1 LEINSMKLLIIFSIL
16 FVFLLIPIQN
26 SFSEL
31 EISTNTQVYS
41 PEHTLQV
48 YGTGLPGE
56 NLILRL
62 FAPDE
67 SITKFDQIQTDSDGN
82 FNHQLLT
89 WPVPSSG
96 VPFGTYTVE
105 VLSTEQNGLS
115 KKIDIKF
122 SSTTELISVAIEK
135 QIDTIVFAPESGAL
149 HQSFRVFIQTTR
161 DGLNIGNNPVT
172 LLGNSMIHLP
182 DGSSLSLKHYFKTL
196 YAGVYYF
203 DFTPQQ
209 QGTHIFQISV
219 FSDGVTSKG
228 FAATHVLSQNLGG
241 INKQII
247 KLNSILDDTSDEL
260 NTLKSEI
267 NGFDK
272 TLLMASDKID
282 SSTGSIA
289 ISVDSISEASSQL
302 NSLLFPIIA
311 SIGIIVALQITII
324 ARRR

>member
-1 LEINSMKLLIIFSIL
+1 MKSLILLSTL
-16 FVFLLIPIQN
+16 FLFLLIPIQD
-26 SFSEL
+26 SFSNL
-31 EISTNTQVYS
+31 DISTNTQMYS

-67 SITKFDQIQTDSDGN
+67 SITKFDQIQTNSDGT

-89 WPVPSSG
+89 WPNPSSG
-96 VPFGTYTVE
+96 TPYGTYVVE
-105 VLSTEQNGLS
+105 VLSTEQKGLS
-115 KKIDIKF
+115 KKINVKF
-122 SSTTELISVAIEK
+122 SSTTELISVAVER
-135 QIDTIVFAPESGAL
+135 QINTIVFAPETGAKN
-149 HQSFRVFIQTTR
+149 QSFRVFIQTTR
-161 DGLNIGNNPVT
+161 DGLNIGNDPSE

-182 DGSSLSLKHYFKTL
+182 DGLSTSLENSFKTL

-203 DFTPQQ
+203 DFTPRQE
-209 QGTHIFQISV
+209 GTHVFQISV
-219 FSDGVTSKG
+219 FNEGVSSKG

-241 INKQII
+241 INKEII
-247 KLNSILDDTSDEL
+247 KLNSILDETSNEL
-260 NTLKSEI
+260 DVLKSEI
-267 NGFDK
+267 AGFDS
-272 TLLMASDKID
+272 TLLQASEKID
-282 SSTGSIA
+282 KSTGT
-289 ISVDSISEASSQL
+289 ISTSVQSISEASSQL

>member
-1 LEINSMKLLIIFSIL
+1 MKSLILLSTL
-16 FVFLLIPIQN
+16 FLFLLIPIQD

-67 SITKFDQIQTDSDGN
+67 SITKFEQIQTNSDGT

-89 WPVPSSG
+89 WPDPSSN
-96 VPFGTYTVE
+96 VPYGTYVVE

-122 SSTTELISVAIEK
+122 SSTTELISVAVER
-135 QIDTIVFAPESGAL
+135 QIDTVVFAPETGAIN
-149 HQSFRVFIQTTR
+149 QSFRVFIQTTR
-161 DGLNIGNNPVT
+161 DGLNIGNDPTT
-172 LLGNSMIHLP
+172 LLKHSQIHLP
-182 DGSSLSLKHYFKTL
+182 DGSSLSLKNSFKTL

-203 DFTPQQ
+203 DFTPRQE
-209 QGTHIFQISV
+209 GTHVFQIAV
-219 FSDGVTSKG
+219 FNEGIASKG

-241 INKQII
+241 INKQIS
-247 KLNSILDDTSDEL
+247 KLNSVLDETSTEL
-260 NTLKSEI
+260 TTLKSEI
-267 NGFDK
+267 EGFDN
-272 TLLMASDKID
+272 TLSTASNNINESTKGI
-282 SSTGSIA
+282 SSSVQSIE
-289 ISVDSISEASSQL
+289 EASSQL

-324 ARRR
+324 ARRS

>member
-1 LEINSMKLLIIFSIL
+1 MKLLFLLSIIFI
-16 FVFLLIPIQN
+16 FLLIPIPN

-31 EISTNTQVYS
+31 DISTNTKVYS
-41 PEHTLQV
+41 PDHTLQV
-48 YGTGLPGE
+48 YGTGLPEE

-67 SITKFDQIQTDSDGN
+67 SITKFEQIQTNSDGT

-89 WPVPSSG
+89 WPNPSST
-96 VPFGTYTVE
+96 VPYGTYVVE

-122 SSTTELISVAIEK
+122 SSTTELISVAVER
-135 QIDTIVFAPESGAL
+135 QIDTVVFAPETGAL
-149 HQSFRVFIQTTR
+149 NQSLRVFIQTTR
-161 DGLNIGNNPVT
+161 DGLNIGNNPSE
-172 LLGNSMIHLP
+172 LLKNSIIHLP
-182 DGSSLSLKHYFKTL
+182 DGSSLSLNNSFKTL

-203 DFTPQQ
+203 DFTPRQE
-209 QGTHIFQISV
+209 GTHVFQVAV
-219 FSDGVTSKG
+219 FNEGIASKG

-241 INKQII
+241 INKQIS
-247 KLNSILDDTSDEL
+247 KLNSVLDETSTEL

-267 NGFDK
+267 SGFDD
-272 TLLMASDKID
+272 TLSTASNNINESTD
-282 SSTGSIA
+282 SVSSSVKSIE
-289 ISVDSISEASSQL
+289 EASSQL

-311 SIGIIVALQITII
+311 SIGLIVALQITII

>member
-1 LEINSMKLLIIFSIL
+1 MKSLILLSIIFT
-16 FVFLLIPIQN
+16 LLLMPIQY

-31 EISTNTQVYS
+31 ELSTNSKVYS
-41 PEHTLQV
+41 PDHTLQV
-48 YGTGLPGE
+48 FGTGLPEE

-67 SITKFDQIQTDSDGN
+67 SITKFEQIQTNPDGS

-89 WPVPSSG
+89 WPEPSST
-96 VPFGTYTVE
+96 VPYGTYVVE

-122 SSTTELISVAIEK
+122 SSTTELVSVAIER
-135 QIDTIVFAPESGAL
+135 QIDTVVFAPETGAIN
-149 HQSFRVFIQTTR
+149 QSFRVFIQTTR
-161 DGLNIGNNPVT
+161 DGLNIGNNPIE
-172 LLGNSMIHLP
+172 LLGNSQLHLP
-182 DGSSLSLKHYFKTL
+182 DGSSLSLNDYFKTL

-203 DFTPQQ
+203 DYTPRQE
-209 QGTHIFQISV
+209 GTHVFQISV
-219 FSDGVTSKG
+219 FNEGVSSKG

-241 INKQII
+241 INKQIS
-247 KLNSILDDTSDEL
+247 KLNSVLDETSVEL

-267 NGFDK
+267 SGFDD
-272 TLLMASDKID
+272 TLSSASININE
-282 SSTGSIA
+282 ST
-289 ISVDSISEASSQL
+289 DSISASVTSIEEASSQL

>member
-1 LEINSMKLLIIFSIL
+1 MKLLFLLSII
-16 FVFLLIPIQN
+16 FVFLLIPIQD

-31 EISTNTQVYS
+31 DISTNSKVYS
-41 PEHTLQV
+41 PDHTLQV
-48 YGTGLPGE
+48 YGTGLPEE

-67 SITKFDQIQTDSDGN
+67 SITKFEQIQTNPDGT

-89 WPVPSSG
+89 WPNPSST
-96 VPFGTYTVE
+96 VPYGTYVVE

-122 SSTTELISVAIEK
+122 SSTTELISVAVER
-135 QIDTIVFAPESGAL
+135 QIDTVVFAPETGAIN
-149 HQSFRVFIQTTR
+149 QSFRVFIQTTR
-161 DGLNIGNNPVT
+161 DGLNIGNNPSE
-172 LLGNSMIHLP
+172 LLKNSIIHLP
-182 DGSSLSLKHYFKTL
+182 DGSSLSLNNSFKTL

-203 DFTPQQ
+203 DFTPRQ
-209 QGTHIFQISV
+209 QGTHVFQISV
-219 FSDGVTSKG
+219 FNDGVSSKG

-241 INKQII
+241 INKQIS
-247 KLNSILDDTSDEL
+247 KLNSILDETSIEL

-267 NGFDK
+267 SGFDD
-272 TLLMASDKID
+272 TLSTASNNINESTD
-282 SSTGSIA
+282 SVSSSVESIE
-289 ISVDSISEASSQL
+289 EASSQL

-311 SIGIIVALQITII
+311 SIGLIVALQITII

>member
-1 LEINSMKLLIIFSIL
+1 MKSIILFSIL
-16 FVFLLIPIQN
+16 FVFLLFPIQD

-31 EISTNTQVYS
+31 ELSTNAKVYS

-48 YGTGLPGE
+48 YGNGLPEE

-67 SITKFDQIQTDSDGN
+67 SITKFEQIQTNSDGS

-89 WPVPSSG
+89 WPEPSSN
-96 VPFGTYTVE
+96 VPYGTYVVE

-122 SSTTELISVAIEK
+122 SSTTELISVAIER
-135 QIDTIVFAPESGAL
+135 QIDTVVFAPETGAL
-149 HQSFRVFIQTTR
+149 NQSFRVFIQTTR
-161 DGLNIGNNPVT
+161 DGLNIGNDPIT

-182 DGSSLSLKHYFKTL
+182 DGSSMNLKNSFKTL

-203 DFTPQQ
+203 DFTPRQ
-209 QGTHIFQISV
+209 QGTHVFQISV
-219 FSDGVTSKG
+219 FNEGVTSKG
-228 FAATHVLSQNLGG
+228 FAATHVLSQDLGG

-247 KLNSILDDTSDEL
+247 KLNLILDETSEEL

-267 NGFDK
+267 SGFDN
-272 TLLMASDKID
+272 TLLTASEKID
-282 SSTGSIA
+282 ESTVT
-289 ISVDSISEASSQL
+289 ISDSVESISEASSQL

-311 SIGIIVALQITII
+311 SIGLIVALQITII

>member
-1 LEINSMKLLIIFSIL
+1 MKLLVLLSII
-16 FVFLLIPIQN
+16 FVFLLIPIQD

-31 EISTNTQVYS
+31 DVSTNSKVYS
-41 PEHTLQV
+41 PDHTLQV
-48 YGTGLPGE
+48 YGTGLPEE

-67 SITKFDQIQTDSDGN
+67 SITKFEQIQTNPDGT

-89 WPVPSSG
+89 WPNPSST
-96 VPFGTYTVE
+96 VPYGTYVVE

-122 SSTTELISVAIEK
+122 SSTTELISVAVER
-135 QIDTIVFAPESGAL
+135 QIDTVVFAPETGAL
-149 HQSFRVFIQTTR
+149 NQSLRVFIQTTR
-161 DGLNIGNNPVT
+161 DGLNIGNNPSE
-172 LLGNSMIHLP
+172 LLKNSIIHLP
-182 DGSSLSLKHYFKTL
+182 DGSSLSLNNSFKTL

-203 DFTPQQ
+203 DFTPRQ
-209 QGTHIFQISV
+209 QGTHVFQISV
-219 FSDGVTSKG
+219 FSDGVSSKG

-241 INKQII
+241 INKQIS
-247 KLNSILDDTSDEL
+247 KLNSILDETSIEL

-267 NGFDK
+267 SGFDD
-272 TLLMASDKID
+272 TLSTASNNINESTASV
-282 SSTGSIA
+282 SSSVKSIQ
-289 ISVDSISEASSQL
+289 EASSQL

-311 SIGIIVALQITII
+311 SIGLIVALQITII

>member
-1 LEINSMKLLIIFSIL
+1 MKSLILLSFIFVL
-16 FVFLLIPIQN
+16 LLIPIQD

-31 EISTNTQVYS
+31 EISTNSKVYS
-41 PEHTLQV
+41 SEHSLQV
-48 YGTGLPGE
+48 YGTGLPEE

-67 SITKFDQIQTDSDGN
+67 SITKFEQIQTNSDGT

-89 WPVPSSG
+89 WPDPSSN
-96 VPFGTYTVE
+96 VPYGTYVVE

-122 SSTTELISVAIEK
+122 SSTTELISVAVER
-135 QIDTIVFAPESGAL
+135 QIDTVVFAPETGAIN
-149 HQSFRVFIQTTR
+149 QSFRVFIQTTR
-161 DGLNIGNNPVT
+161 DGLNIGNDPSE
-172 LLGNSMIHLP
+172 LLRNSQIHLP
-182 DGSSLSLKHYFKTL
+182 DGSSLSLTNSFKTL

-203 DFTPQQ
+203 DFTPRQE
-209 QGTHIFQISV
+209 GTHVFQIAV
-219 FSDGVTSKG
+219 FNEGIASKG

-241 INKQII
+241 INKQIS
-247 KLNSILDDTSDEL
+247 KLNSVLDETSTEL
-260 NTLKSEI
+260 TTLKSEI
-267 NGFDK
+267 EGFDN
-272 TLLMASDKID
+272 TLSTASNNINESTVGI
-282 SSTGSIA
+282 SSSVKSIE
-289 ISVDSISEASSQL
+289 EASSQL

>member
-1 LEINSMKLLIIFSIL
+1 MKLLFLLSII

-31 EISTNTQVYS
+31 DISTNSRVYS
-41 PEHTLQV
+41 PDHTLQV
-48 YGTGLPGE
+48 YGTGLPEE

-62 FAPDE
+62 FSPDE
-67 SITKFDQIQTDSDGN
+67 SITKFEQIQTNPDGT

-89 WPVPSSG
+89 WPNPSTTVPY
-96 VPFGTYTVE
+96 GTYVVE

-122 SSTTELISVAIEK
+122 STTTELISVAVER
-135 QIDTIVFAPESGAL
+135 QIDTVVFAPETGAL
-149 HQSFRVFIQTTR
+149 NQSLRVFIQTTR
-161 DGLNIGNNPVT
+161 DGLNIGNNPSE
-172 LLGNSMIHLP
+172 LLKNSIIHLP
-182 DGSSLSLKHYFKTL
+182 DGSSLSLNNSFKTL

-203 DFTPQQ
+203 DFTPRQ
-209 QGTHIFQISV
+209 QGTHVFQISV
-219 FSDGVTSKG
+219 FNDGISSKG

-241 INKQII
+241 INKQIT
-247 KLNSILDDTSDEL
+247 KLNSILDETSTEL

-267 NGFDK
+267 SGFDD
-272 TLLMASDKID
+272 TLSTASNNINE
-282 SSTGSIA
+282 ST
-289 ISVDSISEASSQL
+289 DSISSSVESIKEASSQL

-311 SIGIIVALQITII
+311 SIGLIVALQITII

>member
-1 LEINSMKLLIIFSIL
+1 MKLLFLLSIIFI
-16 FVFLLIPIQN
+16 FLLIPIQN

-31 EISTNTQVYS
+31 DISTNSRVYS
-41 PEHTLQV
+41 PDHTLQV
-48 YGTGLPGE
+48 YGTGLPEE

-67 SITKFDQIQTDSDGN
+67 SITKFEQIQTNPDGT

-89 WPVPSSG
+89 WPNPSST
-96 VPFGTYTVE
+96 VPYGTYVVE

-122 SSTTELISVAIEK
+122 SSTTELISVAVER
-135 QIDTIVFAPESGAL
+135 QIDTVVFAPETGAL
-149 HQSFRVFIQTTR
+149 NQSLRVFIQTTR
-161 DGLNIGNNPVT
+161 DGLNIGNNPSD
-172 LLGNSMIHLP
+172 LLKNSIIHLP
-182 DGSSLSLKHYFKTL
+182 DGSSLSLNNYFKTL

-203 DFTPQQ
+203 DFTPRQ
-209 QGTHIFQISV
+209 QGTHVFQISV
-219 FSDGVTSKG
+219 FNDGVSSKG

-241 INKQII
+241 INKQIT
-247 KLNSILDDTSDEL
+247 KLNSILDETSTEL

-267 NGFDK
+267 SGFDD
-272 TLLMASDKID
+272 TLSTASSNINE
-282 SSTGSIA
+282 ST
-289 ISVDSISEASSQL
+289 DSISSSVESIEEASSQL

-311 SIGIIVALQITII
+311 SIGLIVALQITII

>member
-1 LEINSMKLLIIFSIL
+1 MKLLVMLSIL
-16 FVFLLIPIQN
+16 FVFLLIPIQD

-31 EISTNTQVYS
+31 ELSTNALVYS

-62 FAPDE
+62 FGPDE

-82 FNHQLLT
+82 FNYQLLT
-89 WPVPSSG
+89 WPVPSHG

-115 KKIDIKF
+115 KKIDITF
-122 SSTTELISVAIEK
+122 SSTTELISVAIER
-135 QIDTIVFAPESGAL
+135 QIDTVVFAPESGAL
-149 HQSFRVFIQTTR
+149 NQSFRVFIQTTR
-161 DGLNIGNNPVT
+161 DGLNIGNDPVE
-172 LLGNSMIHLP
+172 LFANSMIHLP
-182 DGSSLSLKHYFKTL
+182 DSSSLSLQPYFNTL

-209 QGTHIFQISV
+209 QGTHVFQISV
-219 FSDGVTSKG
+219 FSEGVTSKG
-228 FAATHVLSQNLGG
+228 FAATHVLSQDLGG
-241 INKQII
+241 INKEIT
-247 KLNSILDDTSDEL
+247 KLNSILDETSNEL
-260 NTLKSEI
+260 EILKSEI
-267 NGFDK
+267 KGFDE

-282 SSTGSIA
+282 ASTGSIS

>member
-1 LEINSMKLLIIFSIL
+1 MKLLVILSIL
-16 FVFLLIPIQN
+16 FVFLLIPIQD

-31 EISTNTQVYS
+31 ELSTNSKVYS

-67 SITKFDQIQTDSDGN
+67 SITKFEQIQTEPDGS
-82 FNHQLLT
+82 FNYQLLT
-89 WPVPSSG
+89 WPIPSSG
-96 VPFGTYTVE
+96 TPYGTYVVE

-115 KKIDIKF
+115 KKIDITF
-122 SSTTELISVAIEK
+122 SSTTELTSVAIERD
-135 QIDTIVFAPESGAL
+135 IDTIVFAPESGAL
-149 HQSFRVFIQTTR
+149 NQSFRVFVQTTR
-161 DGLNIGNNPVT
+161 DGLNIGNDPSA
-172 LLGNSMIHLP
+172 LLGNSVIHLP
-182 DGSSLSLKHYFKTL
+182 NDSSLSLKNYFKTL

-203 DFTPQQ
+203 DFTPRQ
-209 QGTHIFQISV
+209 QGTHVFQISV
-219 FSDGVTSKG
+219 FNDGITSKG

-247 KLNSILDDTSDEL
+247 KLNLVLDETSNEL
-260 NTLKSEI
+260 NILKSEI
-267 NGFDK
+267 EGFDT
-272 TLLMASDKID
+272 TLLTASDKID
-282 SSTGSIA
+282 TSTGSISA
-289 ISVDSISEASSQL
+289 SVESISEASSQL

>member
-1 LEINSMKLLIIFSIL
+1 MKSIILFSIL
-16 FVFLLIPIQN
+16 FVFLLFPIQD

-31 EISTNTQVYS
+31 ELSTNAKVYS

-48 YGTGLPGE
+48 YGNGLPEE

-67 SITKFDQIQTDSDGN
+67 SITKFEQIQTNSDGS

-89 WPVPSSG
+89 WPEPSSN
-96 VPFGTYTVE
+96 VPYGTYVVE

-122 SSTTELISVAIEK
+122 SSTTELISVAIER
-135 QIDTIVFAPESGAL
+135 QIDTVVFAPETGAL
-149 HQSFRVFIQTTR
+149 NQSFRVFIQTTR
-161 DGLNIGNNPVT
+161 DGLNIGNDPIT

-182 DGSSLSLKHYFKTL
+182 DGSSMNLKNSFKTL

-203 DFTPQQ
+203 DFTPRQ
-209 QGTHIFQISV
+209 QGTHVFQISV
-219 FSDGVTSKG
+219 FNEGVTSKG
-228 FAATHVLSQNLGG
+228 FAATHVLSQDLGG

-247 KLNSILDDTSDEL
+247 KLNLILDETSDEL

-267 NGFDK
+267 SGFDN
-272 TLLMASDKID
+272 TLLTASEKID
-282 SSTGSIA
+282 ESTVT
-289 ISVDSISEASSQL
+289 ISDSVESISEASSQL

-311 SIGIIVALQITII
+311 SIGLIVALQITII

>member
-1 LEINSMKLLIIFSIL
+1 MKLLVVLSIL
-16 FVFLLIPIQN
+16 FLFLLIPIQD

-31 EISTNTQVYS
+31 EFSTNAKVYS
-41 PEHTLQV
+41 PEHFLQV
-48 YGTGLPGE
+48 YGIGLPGE

-67 SITKFDQIQTDSDGN
+67 SITKFEQIQTDSDGS
-82 FNHQLLT
+82 FNYQLLT
-89 WPVPSSG
+89 WPAPSSG
-96 VPFGTYTVE
+96 IPYGTYVVE

-122 SSTTELISVAIEK
+122 SSTTELISVAVER
-135 QIDTIVFAPESGAL
+135 QIDTVVFAPETGAL
-149 HQSFRVFIQTTR
+149 NQPFRVFVQTTR
-161 DGLNIGNNPVT
+161 DGLNIGNDPFQ

-182 DGSSLSLKHYFKTL
+182 DGSSLSLKNYFKTL

-203 DFTPQQ
+203 DFTPRQ
-209 QGTHIFQISV
+209 QGTHVFQISV
-219 FSDGVTSKG
+219 FNEGVTSKG

-241 INKQII
+241 INKQIT
-247 KLNSILDDTSDEL
+247 KLNSILYETSAEL
-260 NTLKSEI
+260 DVLKSEI
-267 NGFDK
+267 EGFDD

-282 SSTGSIA
+282 KSTGSISA
-289 ISVDSISEASSQL
+289 SVGAISEASSQL

>member
-1 LEINSMKLLIIFSIL
+1 MKSLILLSAL
-16 FVFLLIPIQN
+16 FVFLLIPIQD

-67 SITKFDQIQTDSDGN
+67 SITKFDQIQTNSDGS

-89 WPVPSSG
+89 WPAPSSG
-96 VPFGTYTVE
+96 TPYGTYVVE
-105 VLSTEQNGLS
+105 VLSTEQKGLS
-115 KKIDIKF
+115 KKINIKF
-122 SSTTELISVAIEK
+122 SSTTELISVAVEK
-135 QIDTIVFAPESGAL
+135 QIDTIVFAPETGAKN
-149 HQSFRVFIQTTR
+149 QSFRVFIQTTR
-161 DGLNIGNNPVT
+161 DGLNIGNDPSE

-182 DGSSLSLKHYFKTL
+182 DGSSLSLENSFRTL
-196 YAGVYYF
+196 YSGVYYF
-203 DFTPQQ
+203 DFTPRQE
-209 QGTHIFQISV
+209 GTHVFQISV
-219 FSDGVTSKG
+219 FNEGVSSKG

-241 INKQII
+241 INKEII
-247 KLNSILDDTSDEL
+247 KLNSILGETSNEL
-260 NTLKSEI
+260 DILKSEI
-267 NGFDK
+267 EGFDS
-272 TLLMASDKID
+272 TLLTASEKID
-282 SSTGSIA
+282 KSTGT
-289 ISVDSISEASSQL
+289 ISTSVESISEASSQL

>member
-1 LEINSMKLLIIFSIL
+1 MKLLVILSIL
-16 FVFLLIPIQN
+16 FVFLLIPTQY

-31 EISTNTQVYS
+31 DLFTNSKVYS

-67 SITKFDQIQTDSDGN
+67 SITKFEQIQTKSDGS
-82 FNHQLLT
+82 FNYQLLT
-89 WPVPSSG
+89 WPTPSSG
-96 VPFGTYTVE
+96 TPYGTYVVE
-105 VLSTEQNGLS
+105 VLSTEQHGLS

-122 SSTTELISVAIEK
+122 SSTTELIAVAVER
-135 QIDTIVFAPESGAL
+135 QIDTVVFSPESGAL
-149 HQSFRVFIQTTR
+149 NQSFRVFVQTTR
-161 DGLNIGNNPVT
+161 DGLNIGNDPFK

-182 DGSSLSLKHYFKTL
+182 DGSSLSLKNYFKTL

-203 DFTPQQ
+203 DFTPRQE
-209 QGTHIFQISV
+209 GTHVFQISV
-219 FSDGVTSKG
+219 FNEGVTSKG

-241 INKQII
+241 INKEIT
-247 KLNSILDDTSDEL
+247 KLNSVLDETSNEL
-260 NTLKSEI
+260 NVLKSEI
-267 NGFDK
+267 KGFDT
-272 TLLMASDKID
+272 TLLTASDKID
-282 SSTGSIA
+282 KSTGSIST
-289 ISVDSISEASSQL
+289 SVEAISEASSQL

>member
-1 LEINSMKLLIIFSIL
+1 MKSIILFSIL
-16 FVFLLIPIQN
+16 FLIILFPIQD

-31 EISTNTQVYS
+31 ELSTNSKVYS

-48 YGTGLPGE
+48 YGNGLPGE

-67 SITKFDQIQTDSDGN
+67 SITKFEQIQTNSDGT

-89 WPVPSSG
+89 WPQPSSS
-96 VPFGTYTVE
+96 VPYGTYVVE

-122 SSTTELISVAIEK
+122 SSTTELMSVAVER
-135 QIDTIVFAPESGAL
+135 QIDTVVFAPETGAL
-149 HQSFRVFIQTTR
+149 DQSFRVFIQTTR
-161 DGLNIGNNPVT
+161 DGLNIGNDPT
-172 LLGNSMIHLP
+172 KLLGNSMIHLP
-182 DGSSLSLKHYFKTL
+182 DGSSLSLKNYFKTL

-203 DFTPQQ
+203 DFTPNQE
-209 QGTHIFQISV
+209 GTHVFQISV
-219 FSDGVTSKG
+219 FNEGVTSKG

-247 KLNSILDDTSDEL
+247 KLNSILDETSDEL

-267 NGFDK
+267 SGFDN
-272 TLLMASDKID
+272 TLLTASEKID
-282 SSTGSIA
+282 ESTGT
-289 ISVDSISEASSQL
+289 ISNSVESISEASSQL

-311 SIGIIVALQITII
+311 SIGLIVALQITII

>member
-1 LEINSMKLLIIFSIL
+1 MKLLIILSIV
-16 FVFLLIPIQN
+16 FVFLLIPIQD

-31 EISTNTQVYS
+31 ELSTNAQVYS

-67 SITKFDQIQTDSDGN
+67 SITKFDQVQTDSNGN
-82 FNHQLLT
+82 FNYQLLT
-89 WPVPSSG
+89 WPEPSTG
-96 VPFGTYTVE
+96 LPYGTYVVE

-122 SSTTELISVAIEK
+122 SATTELVSVAIER
-135 QIDTIVFAPESGAL
+135 QIDTVVFAPETGAIN
-149 HQSFRVFIQTTR
+149 QSFRVFIQTTR
-161 DGLNIGNNPVT
+161 DGLNIGNDPIE
-172 LLGNSMIHLP
+172 LLGNSHLHLP
-182 DGSSLSLKHYFKTL
+182 DGSSLSLKDYFKTL

-203 DFTPQQ
+203 DFTPRQE
-209 QGTHIFQISV
+209 GTHVFQISV
-219 FSDGVTSKG
+219 FNEGVTSKG

-241 INKQII
+241 INKQIS
-247 KLNSILDDTSDEL
+247 KLNSILDETSVEL

-267 NGFDK
+267 SGFDD
-272 TLLMASDKID
+272 TLSVASNNINESTDNI
-282 SSTGSIA
+282 SSSVTSIE
-289 ISVDSISEASSQL
+289 EASSQL

-311 SIGIIVALQITII
+311 SIGLIVALQITII

>member
-1 LEINSMKLLIIFSIL
+1 MKLLVILSIL
-16 FVFLLIPIQN
+16 FVFLLIPIQD

-31 EISTNTQVYS
+31 ELSTNSKVYS

-67 SITKFDQIQTDSDGN
+67 SITKFEQIQTEPDGS
-82 FNHQLLT
+82 FNYQLLT
-89 WPVPSSG
+89 WPIPSSG
-96 VPFGTYTVE
+96 TPYGTYVVE

-115 KKIDIKF
+115 KKIDITF
-122 SSTTELISVAIEK
+122 SSTTELISVVVERD
-135 QIDTIVFAPESGAL
+135 IDTVVFAPETGAL
-149 HQSFRVFIQTTR
+149 NQSFRVFVQTTR
-161 DGLNIGNNPVT
+161 DGLNIGNEPSQ

-182 DGSSLSLKHYFKTL
+182 DGSSLPMKNYFNTL

-203 DFTPQQ
+203 DFTPRQ
-209 QGTHIFQISV
+209 QGTHVFQISV
-219 FSDGVTSKG
+219 FNEGVTSKG

-241 INKQII
+241 INKQIT
-247 KLNSILDDTSDEL
+247 KLNSVLDDTSNEL
-260 NTLKSEI
+260 NILKSEI
-267 NGFDK
+267 EGFDT
-272 TLLMASDKID
+272 TLLTASDKID
-282 SSTGSIA
+282 KSTGD
-289 ISVDSISEASSQL
+289 ISESVEVISEASSQL

>member
-1 LEINSMKLLIIFSIL
+1 MKLLVLLSIL
-16 FVFLLIPIQN
+16 FVFLLIPIQD

-31 EISTNTQVYS
+31 ELSTNSKVYS

-67 SITKFDQIQTDSDGN
+67 SITKFEQIQTEPDGS
-82 FNHQLLT
+82 FNYQLLT
-89 WPVPSSG
+89 WPLPSSG
-96 VPFGTYTVE
+96 TPYGTYVVE
-105 VLSTEQNGLS
+105 VLSTEQHGLS
-115 KKIDIKF
+115 KKIDIAF
-122 SSTTELISVAIEK
+122 SSTTDLISVVVERD
-135 QIDTIVFAPESGAL
+135 IDTVVFAPETGAL
-149 HQSFRVFIQTTR
+149 NQSFRVFVQTTR
-161 DGLNIGNNPVT
+161 DGLNIGNEPSL

-182 DGSSLSLKHYFKTL
+182 DGSSLSLKNYFKTL

-203 DFTPQQ
+203 DFTPRQ
-209 QGTHIFQISV
+209 QGTFVFQISV
-219 FSDGVTSKG
+219 FNEGVTSKG

-241 INKQII
+241 INKQIT
-247 KLNSILDDTSDEL
+247 KLNSVLDETSNEL
-260 NTLKSEI
+260 NILKSEI
-267 NGFDK
+267 EGFDT
-272 TLLMASDKID
+272 TLLTASDKID
-282 SSTGSIA
+282 KSTGD
-289 ISVDSISEASSQL
+289 ISESVEVISEASSQL

>member
-1 LEINSMKLLIIFSIL
+1 MKLLFLLSII
-16 FVFLLIPIQN
+16 FVFLLIPIPD

-31 EISTNTQVYS
+31 DISTNSKVYS
-41 PEHTLQV
+41 PDHTLQV
-48 YGTGLPGE
+48 YGQGLPGE

-67 SITKFDQIQTDSDGN
+67 SITKFEQIQTNPDGT

-89 WPVPSSG
+89 WPTPSSA
-96 VPFGTYTVE
+96 VPYGTYVVE

-115 KKIDIKF
+115 EKIDIKF
-122 SSTTELISVAIEK
+122 SSTTELISVAVER
-135 QIDTIVFAPESGAL
+135 QIDTVVFAPETGAIN
-149 HQSFRVFIQTTR
+149 QSFRVFIQTTR
-161 DGLNIGNNPVT
+161 DGLNIGNDPSQ

-182 DGSSLSLKHYFKTL
+182 DGSSSPLSNSFKTL

-203 DFTPQQ
+203 DFTPRQ
-209 QGTHIFQISV
+209 QGTHVFQISV
-219 FSDGVTSKG
+219 FNEGISSKG

-241 INKQII
+241 INKQIS
-247 KLNSILDDTSDEL
+247 KLNSVLEETSNEL

-267 NGFDK
+267 TGFDD
-272 TLLMASDKID
+272 TL
-282 SSTGSIA
+282 SIA
-289 ISVDSISEASSQL
+289 SNNINESTDSVSSSVISIEEASSQL

-311 SIGIIVALQITII
+311 SIGLIVALQITII

>member
-1 LEINSMKLLIIFSIL
+1 MKLLVLLSIL
-16 FVFLLIPIQN
+16 FVFLLIPFQD

-31 EISTNTQVYS
+31 DISTNSKVYS
-41 PEHTLQV
+41 PDHTLQV

-67 SITKFDQIQTDSDGN
+67 SITKFEQIQTNPDGT

-89 WPVPSSG
+89 WPDPSST
-96 VPFGTYTVE
+96 VPYGTYVVE

-122 SSTTELISVAIEK
+122 SSTTELISVAVER
-135 QIDTIVFAPESGAL
+135 QIDTVVFAPDTGAIN
-149 HQSFRVFIQTTR
+149 QSFRVFIQTTR
-161 DGLNIGNNPVT
+161 DGLNIGNDPSQ
-172 LLGNSMIHLP
+172 LLENSMIHLP
-182 DGSSLSLKHYFKTL
+182 DGSSLSLKNSFKTL

-203 DFTPQQ
+203 DFTPRQ
-209 QGTHIFQISV
+209 QGTHVFQISV
-219 FSDGVTSKG
+219 FNEGISSKG

-241 INKQII
+241 INKQIS
-247 KLNSILDDTSDEL
+247 KLNSVLDETSSEL

-267 NGFDK
+267 AGFDE
-272 TLLMASDKID
+272 TLSTASNNINESTDNI
-282 SSTGSIA
+282 SS
-289 ISVDSISEASSQL
+289 SVDSIEEASSQL

-311 SIGIIVALQITII
+311 SIGLIVALQITII
-324 ARRR
+324 TRRR